1 MKIQHSWNL
10 KRVVYI
16 FFKKNAL
23 PNEMLPILFA
33 QKWIPGKA
41 VDGRNM
47 LFSRLWFMV
56 WVIKVK
62 TVEWSVIPLFN
73 IKSYSYFIQ
82 NKYRK
87 YMEKLEANATH
98 DLYSYGCFPEI

>member
-1 MKIQHSWNL
+1 
-10 KRVVYI
+10 
-16 FFKKNAL
+16 
-23 PNEMLPILFA
+23 
-33 QKWIPGKA
+33 
-41 VDGRNM
+41 
-47 LFSRLWFMV
+47 MV